1 VHYLAE
7 AARAE
12 HVADDV
18 VREAWRVRIV
28 EWLDALDWTG
38 SRGSDRQLSN
48 RVLFTEALGLDVE
61 AVRPWMGRHLT
72 AIMTD
77 LNYYR
82 SRTKTDRFWV
92 KK

>member
-48 RVLFTEALGLDVE
+48 RVLFLEALGFDAE

-72 AIMTD
+72 AIMTE
-77 LNYYR
+77 LNYR
-82 SRTKTDRFWV
+82 RVKLHQQRVWV
-92 KK
+92 RL